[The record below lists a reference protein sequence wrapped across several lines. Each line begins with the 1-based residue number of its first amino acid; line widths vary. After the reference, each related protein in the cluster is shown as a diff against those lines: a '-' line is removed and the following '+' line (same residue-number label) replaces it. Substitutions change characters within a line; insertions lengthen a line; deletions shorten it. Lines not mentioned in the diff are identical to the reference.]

1 VSIIQIIKSRR
12 SIRKFKD
19 MPVESEKIDHL
30 IEAAIWAPS
39 AMNSQPWAFVVI
51 QDRSTLKDLSDN
63 SKKFLIKNMEKFK
76 VLEKYKS
83 MLERDDYNIFYNAPA
98 LITIYAK
105 NYGLYPKEDCAL
117 AAENLMLEAHAIGL
131 GTCWIGFAREYMDLE
146 ETKAKFKVPSEYSA
160 VAPIIVGYPEIVPDH
175 GSRNNPIILYRK

>member
-1 VSIIQIIKSRR
+1 MSILEIIKSRR
-12 SIRKFKD
+12 SVRKYKD
-19 MPVESEKIDHL
+19 KNVEPEKIDRL

-39 AMNSQPWAFVVI
+39 AMNSQPWAFTVI
-51 QDRSTLKDLSDN
+51 QDRSTLKVLSDN
-63 SKKFLIKNMEKFK
+63 SKKFLIENMNKFK

-83 MLERDDYNIFYNAPA
+83 MLEKDDYNIFYNAPA

-105 NYGLYPKEDCAL
+105 SYGLYPKEDCAL

-146 ETKAKFKVPSEYSA
+146 ETKTKFNVPLDYSV
-160 VAPIIVGYPEIVPDH
+160 VAPIIVGYPEILPAH
-175 GSRNNPIILYRK
+175 GTRNSPIILYRK